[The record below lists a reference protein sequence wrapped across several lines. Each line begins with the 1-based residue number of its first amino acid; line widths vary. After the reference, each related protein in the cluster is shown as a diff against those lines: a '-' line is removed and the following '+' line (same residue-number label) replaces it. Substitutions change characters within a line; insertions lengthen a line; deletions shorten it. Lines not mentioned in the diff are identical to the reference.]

1 MKHGLIAFT
10 VMVLFS
16 CNNAGRDSDATTQE
30 TAGTDDTATGRTA
43 TDTSGRSTGATAT
56 ISSEPFEKD
65 DSSFV
70 VKAASGGL
78 MEVQLGNIAQE
89 KAAGSRVKAFGRMM
103 VDDHSAANSELKGLA
118 GNKNMMLSDSLEK
131 KHRDHI
137 ENLQKKSGQAFDKAY
152 MSMMVDDHRKDIKEF
167 EKAAADS
174 RDRDLKA
181 FAEKTLPVLRKH
193 LDSALAITGKKP

>member
-1 MKHGLIAFT
+1 MKYGLIVFAAL
-10 VMVLFS
+10 VLFS
-16 CNNAGRDSDATTQE
+16 CNNAGRDSNVTAE
-30 TAGTDDTATGRTA
+30 EAAGTDDTATGRTA

-56 ISSEPFEKD
+56 ISSEPFGRD

-89 KAAGSRVKAFGRMM
+89 KAVGSRVQAFGRMM
-103 VDDHSAANSELKGLA
+103 VDDHSAANGELKGLA
-118 GNKNMMLSDSLEK
+118 GNKGLMLSDSLGK
-131 KHRDHI
+131 KHKDHV
-137 ENLQKKSGQAFDKAY
+137 ENMQKKSGQAFDKAY

-174 RDRDLKA
+174 KDRDLKA